1 MKQSIKKTNLLV
13 ALFATTL
20 FSTAATAAV
29 PKTALIKAEPV
40 MQTNLTNAAHNSLKL
55 SLAPIKIN
63 FTQPSTG
70 NGIVKQKQTAN
81 KNKPVTLTKSSLI
94 AE

>member
-13 ALFATTL
+13 ALLATTL
-20 FSTAATAAV
+20 FSTVAAAAV

-40 MQTNLTNAAHNSLKL
+40 NQINLTSAAHISLKV
-55 SLAPIKIN
+55 SLAPIKVTYSQLPTN
-63 FTQPSTG
+63 SELA
-70 NGIVKQKQTAN
+70 KQKLTAN
-81 KNKPVTLTKSSLI
+81 QNKSVTLTKASLI

>member
-13 ALFATTL
+13 ALLATTL
-20 FSTAATAAV
+20 FSTVAAAAV

-40 MQTNLTNAAHNSLKL
+40 NQVSLTTAAHNSLKV
-55 SLAPIKIN
+55 SLAPIKVN
-63 FTQPSTG
+63 YAQQPTN
-70 NGIVKQKQTAN
+70 NGLAKQKQTAN
-81 KNKPVTLTKSSLI
+81 QNKSVTLTKTSLI

>member
-13 ALFATTL
+13 ALLATTL
-20 FSTAATAAV
+20 FSTVAAAAV

-40 MQTNLTNAAHNSLKL
+40 NQTSLTSAAHNSLKV
-55 SLAPIKIN
+55 SLAPVKLN
-63 FTQPSTG
+63 FTQPSTP
-70 NGIVKQKQTAN
+70 NSLAKQKQTAN
-81 KNKPVTLTKSSLI
+81 QNKSVTLTKASLI

>member
-13 ALFATTL
+13 VLFTTTL
-20 FSTAATAAV
+20 FSTVAAAAV

-40 MQTNLTNAAHNSLKL
+40 NQTSLTSDAHINLKVSLAPVKISYTQKSVDL
-55 SLAPIKIN
+55 SLA
-63 FTQPSTG
+63 
-70 NGIVKQKQTAN
+70 KQKQTAN
-81 KNKPVTLTKSSLI
+81 KNKSVTLTKASLI

>member
-20 FSTAATAAV
+20 LSTAATAAI
-29 PKTALIKAEPV
+29 PKSALVKAEPIN
-40 MQTNLTNAAHNSLKL
+40 QTQLTSAAHNSLKL
-55 SLAPIKIN
+55 SLAPIKIS
-63 FTQPSTG
+63 FTQQPTASG
-70 NGIVKQKQTAN
+70 LAKQKQMAN
-81 KNKPVTLTKSSLI
+81 QNKSFTLTKASLI

>member
-20 FSTAATAAV
+20 LSTAATAAL
-29 PKTALIKAEPV
+29 PKSALVKAEPIN
-40 MQTNLTNAAHNSLKL
+40 QTQLTSAAHNSLKL
-55 SLAPIKIN
+55 SLAPINIS
-63 FTQPSTG
+63 FTQQTTDSG
-70 NGIVKQKQTAN
+70 LAKQKQMAN
-81 KNKPVTLTKSSLI
+81 QNKSVTLTKASLI

>member
-20 FSTAATAAV
+20 LSTAATASV
-29 PKTALIKAEPV
+29 PKSALVKAEPIN
-40 MQTNLTNAAHNSLKL
+40 QTQLTSAAHNSLKL
-55 SLAPIKIN
+55 SLAPINIS
-63 FTQPSTG
+63 FTQQTTDSG
-70 NGIVKQKQTAN
+70 LAKQKQMAN
-81 KNKPVTLTKSSLI
+81 QNKSVTLTKASLI

>member
-20 FSTAATAAV
+20 LSTAATASV
-29 PKTALIKAEPV
+29 PKSALVKAEPIN
-40 MQTNLTNAAHNSLKL
+40 QTQLTSAAHNSLKL
-55 SLAPIKIN
+55 SLAPIKIS
-63 FTQPSTG
+63 FTQQTTDSG
-70 NGIVKQKQTAN
+70 LAKQKQMAN
-81 KNKPVTLTKSSLI
+81 QNKSVTLTKASLI

>member
-20 FSTAATAAV
+20 LSTAATAAI
-29 PKTALIKAEPV
+29 PKSALVKAEPIN
-40 MQTNLTNAAHNSLKL
+40 QTQLTSAAHNSLKL
-55 SLAPIKIN
+55 SLAPIKIS
-63 FTQPSTG
+63 FTQQTTDSALA
-70 NGIVKQKQTAN
+70 KQKQMAN
-81 KNKPVTLTKSSLI
+81 QNKSVTLTKASLI